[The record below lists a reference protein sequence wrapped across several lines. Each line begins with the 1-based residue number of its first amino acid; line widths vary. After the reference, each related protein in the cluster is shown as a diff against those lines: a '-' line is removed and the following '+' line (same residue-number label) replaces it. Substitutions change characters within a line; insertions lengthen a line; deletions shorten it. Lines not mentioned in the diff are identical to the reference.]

1 MSVSLIDCCVLSLEF
16 VQLHYQS
23 CNYVSCLLASYSIC
37 SDAKKTLPKPK
48 IGDFCTVA
56 MEQGYSDACF
66 ALCMYETP
74 VNRVAQACRAASM
87 EMPRPTVRR
96 WCEHGYNVAYKKTLT
111 DLASKFGT
119 QEPIPDVPVVEEEKV
134 AAVVTH
140 TIPISLDDQMHNLLV
155 HEGESVEDA
164 LAAFCNKH
172 ASDDTAGCIRH
183 LLPIVLETL
192 EESQ

>member
-1 MSVSLIDCCVLSLEF
+1 LLSYPDLF
-16 VQLHYQS
+16 SRPSNV
-23 CNYVSCLLASYSIC
+23 C

-48 IGDFCTVA
+48 IGDYCTIA

-96 WCEHGYNVAYKKTLT
+96 WCEHGYNVAYKKTIV
-111 DLASKFGT
+111 DLADTFGT
-119 QEPIPDVPVVEEEKV
+119 QEPITEAAPAAEEPKAAP
-134 AAVVTH
+134 AAVIN

-164 LAAFCNKH
+164 LAAFCHKH
-172 ASDDTAGCIRH
+172 AADDTAGCIRH

-192 EESQ
+192 EESA